1 MAYELHYWPT
11 IQGRGEFGR
20 LALEAAGAPYV
31 DMAHGAEAASMD
43 IPAMLGCM
51 SDRHL
56 AQPTFAPPFAP
67 PFLRDGTL
75 MVGQTAAILHCLAP
89 QLKLVGRSEQAR
101 VWTQQMQLTI
111 ADTVTEAHET
121 HHPVASSLHC
131 RARAIQDTCRT
142 RTAGKSKG
150 LATCIANP
158 LIFMAP
164 RPGLEPGT
172 YGLTVRRSTN

>member
-1 MAYELHYWPT
+1 
-11 IQGRGEFGR
+11 
-20 LALEAAGAPYV
+20 
-31 DMAHGAEAASMD
+31 
-43 IPAMLGCM
+43 MLGCM

-56 AQPTFAPPFAP
+56 AQPPVAPTFAPPFAP

-131 RARAIQDTCRT
+131 RARAIQDTRRT

-150 LATCIANP
+150 LTRLCLFPARFGPPIAASP
-158 LIFMAP
+158 CQHWSP
-164 RPGLEPGT
+164 VQR
-172 YGLTVRRSTN
+172 